1 MAVVTT
7 SRASMCGPL
16 IREETKKKKKS
27 QDPSQKDKKPQTGQS
42 YFGVQTQTLTH
53 SHTHTLTHSHT
64 SSLFGGK
71 QDQSFNRPAT
81 DRCRQNTPIISSSL
95 RAAKRQKKTNKNKQK
110 TLQTSTF
117 HQSETDTLR
126 MRENYCTGRP
136 LSSLRLRFRPREVRS
151 FSERAR
157 DRLILSI
164 NFLFF
169 FSFIFFIY
177 FCFGGVPRRLR
188 SSRVRSVT
196 FDILKT

>member
-95 RAAKRQKKTNKNKQK
+95 RAAKRQKKNKQK
-110 TLQTSTF
+110 QTK
-117 HQSETDTLR
+117 
-126 MRENYCTGRP
+126 N
-136 LSSLRLRFRPREVRS
+136 SSDINVS
-151 FSERAR
+151 SVR
-157 DRLILSI
+157 DRHTENERELLYWPPVIESAT
-164 NFLFF
+164 
-169 FSFIFFIY
+169 SFPT
-177 FCFGGVPRRLR
+177 PRG
-188 SSRVRSVT
+188 S
-196 FDILKT
+196 